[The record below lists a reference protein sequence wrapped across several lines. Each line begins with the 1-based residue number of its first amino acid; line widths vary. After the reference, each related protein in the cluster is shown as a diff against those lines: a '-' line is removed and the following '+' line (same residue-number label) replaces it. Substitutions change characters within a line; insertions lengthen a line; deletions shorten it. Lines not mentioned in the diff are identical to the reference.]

1 MRLGDLDKA
10 LEFGEEEKKI
20 NPNQSS
26 GDSVVGEVYTL
37 QQWDKVVK
45 F

>member
-10 LEFGEEEKKI
+10 LEYGEEEKVI

-26 GDSVVGEVYTL
+26 GIRLKVYTL
-37 QQWDKVVK
+37 QQDGME
-45 F
+45 